1 MIQTLGQL
9 DTVTESTMS
18 HQGCT
23 HFSFIHRAHY
33 FRDTRSLTLHVLL
46 LVEQGRIHAIITPRD
61 ITAAVQENSSSAAEC
76 FDRMA
81 LETAAQAID
90 LTEPLPLSPVE
101 IPKPW
106 GKEIWY
112 TGIEERGVS
121 KINETPIAWVLDVF
135 GTALGF
141 PNPPML
147 LKILAPFP
155 EKNLG
160 DLYFEMHEKKTEVY
174 VVTAIDPSAW
184 PSGTGKIRYGFNA
197 DKLETYKNE
206 SDFFNDYLIAVGLYR
221 EVRNEIDQHLDAA
234 GAQSGLTLPLSR
246 GEQEKLLTGLP
257 VTLKVEEQSRRDS
270 MYAFTSL
277 RDLAVGDIVKVPPF
291 LPHSLQHGVRV
302 IEFQTPH
309 YERYILS
316 FGQKVLTQNHW
327 DTETV
332 ADRIQIAPADITPPE
347 EIETGMDLAADFD
360 EFKVLRLRLS
370 PGDKKTIRHFDYS
383 VCIGIEG
390 STTLTIEGQ
399 QTPNSLQTSVGPESA
414 FMIRPNEGQE
424 YQNPGE
430 EPVCVLI
437 ALSKM

>member
-18 HQGCT
+18 HEGCT

-33 FRDTRSLTLHVLL
+33 FKDTRPLRLHVLL

-61 ITAAVQENSSSAAEC
+61 ITAAVQESSSSAAEC
-76 FDRMA
+76 FDRTA
-81 LETAAQAID
+81 LESASQAID
-90 LTEPLPLSPVE
+90 LTEPLSLSPVE

-135 GTALGF
+135 GAALGF

-147 LKILAPFP
+147 LKILAPSP

-174 VVTAIDPSAW
+174 VVTAVDPSAW

-197 DKLETYKNE
+197 DKLKTYKNE
-206 SDFFNDYLIAVGLYR
+206 SDFFNDYLVAVGLYR
-221 EVRNEIDQHLDAA
+221 EVRNEIDHHLDAA
-234 GAQSGLTLPLSR
+234 SALSGLTQPLSR
-246 GEQEKLLTGLP
+246 AEQEKLLTGLP
-257 VTLKVEEQSRRDS
+257 ETLKIEEQSLRDS

-277 RDLAVGDIVKVPPF
+277 RDLAVGDIVKVPPL

-332 ADRIQIAPADITPPE
+332 ANRVQIAPADITPPQ

-370 PGDKKTIRHFDYS
+370 PGDKKTIRHFAYS

-390 STTLTIEGQ
+390 
-399 QTPNSLQTSVGPESA
+399 
-414 FMIRPNEGQE
+414 
-424 YQNPGE
+424 
-430 EPVCVLI
+430 
-437 ALSKM
+437 

>member
-9 DTVTESTMS
+9 DTVTKSTMS
-18 HQGCT
+18 HQGCS
-23 HFSFIHRAHY
+23 HFSFVHRAHY
-33 FRDTRSLTLHVLL
+33 LKEPKSLTLHVLL
-46 LVEQGRIHAIITPRD
+46 LVEHKRIQAIITPRD
-61 ITAAVQENSSSAAEC
+61 ITTAVQDNSASAAEC
-76 FDRMA
+76 FDRTA
-81 LETAAQAID
+81 SETASQPID
-90 LTEPLPLSPVE
+90 LAEPLPLSTVE

-121 KINETPIAWVLDVF
+121 KINKTPIAWVLDIF
-135 GTALGF
+135 GAALGF

-197 DKLETYKNE
+197 DKLETYENE
-206 SDFFNDYLIAVGLYR
+206 GEFFNAYLVAVGLYR
-221 EVRNEIDQHLDAA
+221 EVRNKIDQHLDAS

-246 GEQEKLLTGLP
+246 GEQEKRLRELP
-257 VTLKVEEQSRRDS
+257 ESLRTEEQSKRDS

-347 EIETGMDLAADFD
+347 EIEPGMDLAADFD
-360 EFKVLRLRLS
+360 AFRVLRLRLS
-370 PGDKKTIRHFDYS
+370 PGDEKTICHSAYS

-390 STTLTIEGQ
+390 YTTLRIEGR
-399 QTPNSLQTSVGPESA
+399 QTPNTLQTSIGPESA
-414 FMIRPNEGQE
+414 FMIQPNERQE
-424 YQNPGE
+424 YQNPGQA
-430 EPVCVLI
+430 PVCVLI
-437 ALSKM
+437 ALAKM